1 MKTKIEMLKERL
13 EQVMAAEKTA
23 FEEAL
28 KSGDEKL
35 VEKANSFGKMVEEIE
50 AQIEALETKQEPPQ
64 RTAATLD
71 LTEKQKWAKGFAEAV
86 TTGANFSGGMPQEMA
101 TDVIKKVGQF
111 ANLVSLCDVR
121 KLVSD
126 LSITVETG
134 KPTVSYVTEGSAIG
148 ESDPKTSS
156 VVLSP
161 KKLACIGLVSNEV
174 IKDVSFDIV
183 AYITE
188 TIASAIADKLDHEIL
203 LGTGT
208 SSIEG
213 IIGKSGITKL
223 TTATTLVVTWAEVK
237 KLLTALKG
245 YKAGC
250 TLVMSQEIADQ
261 IHDFKDGS
269 GNYIFPQN
277 EELTVVKGH
286 PVKISDQM
294 PDVAKGNALI
304 VAGNFKYYVLGE
316 RDAVEVTILDQLYQN
331 KDQVGVK
338 VVTRVDGKVG
348 QAEAFAALLSA

>member
-1 MKTKIEMLKERL
+1 MRTKIEMLKERL

-35 VEKANSFGKMVEEIE
+35 VEKANSFGKMTEELE
-50 AQIEALETKQEPPQ
+50 AQIEALESKVEPPQ
-64 RTAATLD
+64 RAAAQLE

-101 TDVIKKVGQF
+101 TDVVKKVGQY

-134 KPTVSYVTEGSAIG
+134 KPTVNYVAEGAAIG
-148 ESDPKTSS
+148 ESDPKTAS

-183 AYITE
+183 AYVEE

-208 SSIEG
+208 SNITG
-213 IIGKSGITKL
+213 ILTTTGITKH

-245 YKAGC
+245 YKKGC
-250 TLVMSQEIADQ
+250 SLVMTQEIADQ
-261 IHDFKDGS
+261 IADFKDGS
-269 GNYIFPQN
+269 GNYIFPQDK
-277 EELTVVKGH
+277 ELEAIKGH
-286 PVKISDQM
+286 PVKITDQM

-304 VAGNFKYYVLGE
+304 VAGNFQYYVLGE
-316 RDAVEVTILDQLYQN
+316 REDVEVTILSELYQN

-338 VVTRVDGKVG
+338 VVTRADGKVA